1 MPIDPSADP
10 GSKLGS
16 ASTAEVR
23 KGLRFRWRP
32 LPLIATVLVVA
43 LGISLGQWQ
52 TRRGD
57 QKQAI
62 ADELAQRGA
71 EAPVA
76 LGAEPQPADTLEY
89 RRVRVN
95 GVFATDWTVY
105 LDNRPYN
112 GVAGFYVLTPMRIG
126 NSAMYVLVARGWTPR
141 DDANRTKLP
150 ALKTPAGNVSVEGVV
165 RLKPGHLMQ
174 LGQQAPLQPGAILQN
189 LEVTDLAAASK
200 LQLQPFIV
208 EQSSDTGDGLVRD
221 WPQASLGIEM
231 HRGYA
236 FQWYALSAMA
246 VLFFVFTGFR
256 RGKK

>member
-1 MPIDPSADP
+1 
-10 GSKLGS
+10 
-16 ASTAEVR
+16 
-23 KGLRFRWRP
+23 LRFRWRL

-43 LGISLGQWQ
+43 LGIALAQWQ

-57 QKQAI
+57 EKQAI
-62 ADELAQRGA
+62 ADKLALREAGA
-71 EAPVA
+71 PLA
-76 LGAEPQPADTLEY
+76 LGAAMQPAEALEY
-89 RRVRVN
+89 RRVRID

-112 GVAGFYVLTPMRIG
+112 GVAGFYVMTPLRID
-126 NSAMYVLVARGWTPR
+126 NSDVYVLVARGWLPR
-141 DDANRTKLP
+141 DDANRTRLP
-150 ALKTPAGNVSVEGVV
+150 DLKTPSGSVTVEGVV
-165 RLKPGHLMQ
+165 RLKAGHLMQ

-189 LEVTDLAAASK
+189 LEVADLAAASK
-200 LQLQPFIV
+200 LQFQPFIV
-208 EQSSDTGDGLVRD
+208 EQSSDSGNRGDGLVRD
-221 WPQASLGIEM
+221 WPQPSLGIEM

>member
-1 MPIDPSADP
+1 MPIPSSSDSVA
-10 GSKLGS
+10 G
-16 ASTAEVR
+16 R
-23 KGLRFRWRP
+23 RFKWRL

-57 QKQAI
+57 EKEAI
-62 ADELAQRGA
+62 AARLAQR
-71 EAPVA
+71 EASAPLA
-76 LGAEPQPADTLEY
+76 LGAALQPADALEY
-89 RRVRVN
+89 RRVRIN
-95 GVFATDWTVY
+95 GVFASDWTVY

-112 GVAGFYVLTPMRIG
+112 GVAGFYVLTPMRID
-126 NSAMYVLVARGWTPR
+126 NSNTYVLVARGWTPR
-141 DDANRTKLP
+141 DNVNRSKLP
-150 ALKTPAGNVSVEGVV
+150 VLKTPPGSVAVEGIV
-165 RLKPGHLMQ
+165 RLRPGHLMQ

-189 LEVTDLAAASK
+189 LDVTELAAASK

-208 EQSSDTGDGLVRD
+208 EQGNDIGDGLIHD
-221 WPQASLGIEM
+221 WPQPSLGIEM

>member
-1 MPIDPSADP
+1 MPIDPSSDP
-10 GSKLGS
+10 SS
-16 ASTAEVR
+16 ASTAALR
-23 KGLRFRWRP
+23 KGLRFRWRLWP
-32 LPLIATVLVVA
+32 LVATVLVVA
-43 LGISLGQWQ
+43 LGIALGQWQ

-62 ADELAQRGA
+62 ANELAQREA
-71 EAPVA
+71 EAPVVLGTA
-76 LGAEPQPADTLEY
+76 LQPAEPLEY
-89 RRVRVN
+89 RRIRIN
-95 GVFATDWTVY
+95 GTFESDWTVY

-112 GVAGFYVLTPMRIG
+112 GVAGFYVMTPMRID
-126 NSAMYVLVARGWTPR
+126 NSDMHVLVARGWTPR
-141 DDANRTKLP
+141 DSVDRNKLP
-150 ALKTPAGNVSVEGVV
+150 SLKTPSGSIVLEGVV
-165 RLKPGHLMQ
+165 RAGAGHLMQ

-189 LEVTDLAAASK
+189 LEVADLAAASK

-208 EQSSDTGDGLVRD
+208 EQRSDSGDGLVRD
-221 WPQASLGIEM
+221 WPQPSLGIEM